1 MPTPLQAAVAA
12 YIAAHGD
19 TDGVHLTQID
29 RLVLM
34 RSRRESLPHHVLY
47 RPTLCVVVQGA
58 KQVMLGDGVF
68 HYGEMQALVINVELP
83 LLGGVTRA
91 SADEPFLGIV
101 LDFDVGLMREIMDQ
115 LDMPV
120 RPNAAT
126 GPCLFVQDVDDRL
139 ADCMLRLMR
148 VLETPQAIPI
158 LSPSIMREI
167 YYWLLTGPHGGEI
180 CKLALPSSHTQRIA
194 NAIHAMRGDFGRP
207 IRVEQLAATANMSPT
222 SFHQH
227 FKALTA
233 MTPLQFQKHLRLLEA
248 RRLMLADAANATD
261 AAYQVGYESAS
272 QFSREYA
279 RMFGAPP
286 RRDVVQL
293 RAVPA

>member
-1 MPTPLQAAVAA
+1 MPTPLQDAVTGF
-12 YIAAHGD
+12 IAAHGG
-19 TDGVHLTQID
+19 TDGVHPTRIDNLT
-29 RLVLM
+29 VM
-34 RSRRESLPHHVLY
+34 CSRRESLPHHVLY

-58 KQVMLGDGVF
+58 KQVMLGDDVH
-68 HYGEMQALVINVELP
+68 HYSENQALVVNVELP

-91 SADEPFLGIV
+91 SAEQPFLGIV
-101 LDFDVGLMREIMDQ
+101 LEFDVGLMREIIDQ
-115 LDMPV
+115 LDMPI
-120 RPNAAT
+120 RPNIAT
-126 GPCLFVQDVDDRL
+126 GPCLFVQDVDAAL

-148 VLETPQAIPI
+148 VLDTPRAIPI
-158 LSPSIMREI
+158 LAPSIMREV

-180 CKLALPSSHTQRIA
+180 CKLTLSGGHIQRIA
-194 NAIHAMRGDFGRP
+194 DVIHRMRADFARP
-207 IRVEQLAATANMSPT
+207 IRVEELAAAAHMSPT

-248 RRLMLADAANATD
+248 RRLMLADAANATN

-286 RRDVVQL
+286 KRDVALL
-293 RAVPA
+293 RALAA